1 MPMLPYQNVLYRALR
16 ENKRIWIKKARGLG
30 VTTYFLYHIAYLC
43 LTQLQPGDR
52 VCVIVGPRLE
62 AAQDWLDRFK
72 ALLSRKFP
80 GLFDKDKSTVAVLN
94 QVKLEIFPSHHVSAM
109 RGLDRV
115 KFIMA
120 DEADYFPPGQ
130 QKEVRAVMEGYIGK
144 TNSDPTIVLSS
155 TPAAPQGLMQ
165 NIELEQNSLYYKCF
179 FTYEYGLEGPQP
191 IYSVEQI
198 EQAKRSPDF
207 RREFAGEYLGLIG
220 NTFNISSINKAV
232 MHGTKYNNISP
243 DNWTKGVHT
252 LLAIDPAYSSS
263 SRYGIVMT
271 QYLNGKIVVIYAHEY
286 TKPDYSDMIDE
297 VFRLSHLVG
306 GVTNILVDSSAPE
319 VIASLRRAF
328 HKDQYSENYLKEVI
342 ANAKKYNV
350 PIENRLF
357 VIPKSFSMEGRQMLQ
372 HAVSIMDIPEGAVAI
387 PPQYQDLIVGLR
399 TCTANEWKMIKE
411 NTSHND
417 LVDSYLMCL
426 SVYRF
431 SE

>member
-1 MPMLPYQNVLYRALR
+1 
-16 ENKRIWIKKARGLG
+16 
-30 VTTYFLYHIAYLC
+30 
-43 LTQLQPGDR
+43 
-52 VCVIVGPRLE
+52 
-62 AAQDWLDRFK
+62 
-72 ALLSRKFP
+72 
-80 GLFDKDKSTVAVLN
+80 
-94 QVKLEIFPSHHVSAM
+94 
-109 RGLDRV
+109 
-115 KFIMA
+115 MA

-286 TKPDYSDMIDE
+286 TKPDYSDMID
-297 VFRLSHLVG
+297 
-306 GVTNILVDSSAPE
+306 
-319 VIASLRRAF
+319 
-328 HKDQYSENYLKEVI
+328 
-342 ANAKKYNV
+342 
-350 PIENRLF
+350 
-357 VIPKSFSMEGRQMLQ
+357 
-372 HAVSIMDIPEGAVAI
+372 
-387 PPQYQDLIVGLR
+387 
-399 TCTANEWKMIKE
+399 
-411 NTSHND
+411 
-417 LVDSYLMCL
+417 
-426 SVYRF
+426 
-431 SE
+431 

>member
-1 MPMLPYQNVLYRALR
+1 
-16 ENKRIWIKKARGLG
+16 
-30 VTTYFLYHIAYLC
+30 
-43 LTQLQPGDR
+43 
-52 VCVIVGPRLE
+52 
-62 AAQDWLDRFK
+62 
-72 ALLSRKFP
+72 
-80 GLFDKDKSTVAVLN
+80 
-94 QVKLEIFPSHHVSAM
+94 
-109 RGLDRV
+109 
-115 KFIMA
+115 MA

-165 NIELEQNSLYYKCF
+165 SIELEQNSLYYKCF

-191 IYSVEQI
+191 IYSVAQI

-220 NTFNISSINKAV
+220 NVFNISSINKAV
-232 MHGTKYNNISP
+232 MHGTKYNELSQ

-263 SRYGIVMT
+263 SKYGIVMT

-286 TKPDYSDMIDE
+286 TRPDYSDMIDE

-328 HKDQYSENYLKEVI
+328 HKDQYSENYLKEVVT
-342 ANAKKYNV
+342 NCKKYNV
-350 PIENRLF
+350 PIESRLF
-357 VIPKSFSMEGRQMLQ
+357 VVPKSFAMEGRQMLQ
-372 HAVSIMDIPEGAVAI
+372 HAVSIMDIPEGAIAI
-387 PPQYQDLIVGLR
+387 P
-399 TCTANEWKMIKE
+399 
-411 NTSHND
+411 S
-417 LVDSYLMCL
+417 
-426 SVYRF
+426 
-431 SE
+431 